1 MAINTQHP
9 GVFWTHNDSGGEAA
23 VYAVDRDGTVL
34 GRVAVTGAVNQDWE
48 DIATGPCPEG
58 TCLYIADTGDNMA
71 QRGRVVVYRIPEPA
85 PDDEQS
91 AEAVR
96 LSFRYPA
103 GPRDSEALFVLPDQ
117 SLYLVTK
124 GRRVPVEVFRGPT
137 TLPADSVGR
146 LEWVQALT
154 ERPQALASRATGAG
168 SSPDGKRVAIRT
180 QDMLQFFDVED
191 GRLVP
196 SSGSVVNLR
205 ALREVQGEAVALDD
219 DGLVALTSEAGP
231 LGRRGSITLLNC
243 SGG

>member
-1 MAINTQHP
+1 MAISPQHP

-34 GRVAVTGAVNQDWE
+34 GRVTVTGAINQDWE

-58 TCLYIADTGDNMA
+58 ICLYIADTGDNMA

-85 PDDEQS
+85 PDDERS

-96 LSFRYPA
+96 LSYRYPA
-103 GPRDSEALFVLPDQ
+103 GPRDAEALFVLPDQ
-117 SLYLVTK
+117 SLYVVSK

-137 TLPADSVGR
+137 VLPADSVGR
-146 LEWVQALT
+146 LERVQALT
-154 ERPQALASRATGAG
+154 ERPVSLADRATGAG
-168 SSPDGKRVAIRT
+168 SSPDGKRVVIRT
-180 QDMLQFFDVED
+180 QNMLQFFDVRD
-191 GRLVP
+191 GRLEP
-196 SSGSVVNLR
+196 SVDGVVNLR

-231 LGRRGSITLLNC
+231 LGRRGSITVLSC
-243 SGG
+243 SGS